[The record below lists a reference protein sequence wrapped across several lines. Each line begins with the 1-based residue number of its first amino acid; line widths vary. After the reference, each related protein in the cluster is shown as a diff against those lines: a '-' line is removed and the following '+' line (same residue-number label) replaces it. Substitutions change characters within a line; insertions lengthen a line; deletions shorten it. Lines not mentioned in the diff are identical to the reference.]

1 MQQQQQHDA
10 GDGTQPLL
18 VAAAPAAVSPEP
30 PSPLSMDLTNNILDY
45 QRAQAEQQLAAKG
58 AAPLELVPQQQQ
70 ELVYD
75 YTRNI
80 TGNIPALSTLVE
92 EDEEAGGLDVINR
105 GILPCMCGT
114 IRPT

>member
-1 MQQQQQHDA
+1 
-10 GDGTQPLL
+10 
-18 VAAAPAAVSPEP
+18 
-30 PSPLSMDLTNNILDY
+30 MDLTNNILDY